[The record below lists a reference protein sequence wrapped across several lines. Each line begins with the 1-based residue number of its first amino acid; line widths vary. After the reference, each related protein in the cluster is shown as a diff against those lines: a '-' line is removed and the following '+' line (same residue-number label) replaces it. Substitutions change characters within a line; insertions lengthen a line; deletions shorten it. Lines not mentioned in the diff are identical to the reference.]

1 MWVNKQLFQMVLN
14 DNKQQAI
21 EVMRQI
27 AETTSAQAAATSL
40 SIQKTKDDVTI
51 DWMRHRINALEKERT
66 ILLQTV
72 AGITLPTPEIAKS
85 EPRTVAAPQFG
96 MAFEDMGDAE
106 AVKLRITHDEGGNIV
121 YDQEKA

>member
-1 MWVNKQLFQMVLN
+1 MWVSRYLFGMIVA
-14 DNKQQAI
+14 DNKTLQEAVAFERI
-21 EVMRQI
+21 GASRM
-27 AETTSAQAAATSL
+27 SALTNTL
-40 SIQKTKDDVTI
+40 REQKAKDDVTI

-85 EPRTVAAPQFG
+85 EPRTVEAPQFG